1 MPNESTR
8 PHLVPVYARS
18 GGVLD
23 GPAVGVDVGTL
34 ALGRDSGAGVLAFD
48 GDVLVS
54 RRHAK
59 IIVTTDP
66 WRVEIRDLESK
77 NGTFVNGR
85 NVNQQF
91 LVDGDLIRLG
101 ESFFVYRMLEKAE
114 SGASDIPGRAPQMR
128 RMRAAI
134 DGLTP
139 HHRRALLLGRVGA
152 VWTAPAEAIHR
163 RINPEGHLTR
173 LRAGNLRCDALETAL
188 QDTNTIL
195 LENVEDLDPAA
206 LTVLRDVR
214 GMAPV
219 IAASAQDLVQLSQNG
234 RFDASILESF
244 DDATVRIPSV
254 RERREDVL
262 GLFVGC
268 LGIGTPPLSI
278 DLIETLL
285 LYSWDGDMEEMKTV
299 ASDLRVRGS
308 GLDALV
314 TELVS
319 PWLRGGSTPAPTT
332 EDSMTQVEI
341 RRPVPAKP
349 DLEGLLALHDDDI
362 DVVAEALGRSRMQVV
377 SWLQQYGLDKPE

>member
-1 MPNESTR
+1 MPNESNR
-8 PHLVPVYARS
+8 PHLVPVYART
-18 GGVLD
+18 GGILD

-34 ALGRDSGAGVLAFD
+34 LLGRDGGAGVLAFV
-48 GDVLVS
+48 GDALVS
-54 RRHAK
+54 RRHAD
-59 IIVTTDP
+59 IVVTKDP
-66 WRVEIRDLESK
+66 WRVEVQDLGSK

-85 NVNQQF
+85 NVRQQF
-91 LVDGDLIRLG
+91 LVDGDLVRLG
-101 ESFFVYRMLEKAE
+101 ESFFVFRMLEKAE
-114 SGASDIPGRAPQMR
+114 CGASDIPGRAPQMR
-128 RMRAAI
+128 RMRTAI
-134 DGLTP
+134 DALTP
-139 HHRRALLLGRVGA
+139 HHRRALLLGRTGA

-163 RINPEGHLTR
+163 RINPEGRLTR
-173 LRAGNLRCDALETAL
+173 LRAGNLRCDALEKVL
-188 QDTNTIL
+188 EHTNTVL
-195 LENVEDLDPAA
+195 LENVEELDAA
-206 LTVLRDVR
+206 AVTVLRDVR

-219 IAASAQDLVQLSQNG
+219 IATSAQDLVKLSQSG
-234 RFDASILESF
+234 EFESSILASF
-244 DDATVRIPSV
+244 EEATVQIPSV

-285 LYSWDGDMEEMKTV
+285 LYSWDGDMEEMKNV
-299 ASDLRVRGS
+299 ASELRVRGS

-314 TELVS
+314 TEMVS
-319 PWLRGGSTPAPTT
+319 PWLRGGSAPSLPS

-377 SWLQQYGLDKPE
+377 SWLQQYGLDQPE